1 MKSFQALTLALVVA
15 TASGAAFVPA
25 PAATKQVTQTTALS
39 FGFLKD
45 LGIEKPGWLPDF
57 GGSKEE
63 DKPAEEP
70 AAEDAAEEAPA
81 DAAEE

>member
-15 TASGAAFVPA
+15 SASGAAFVPA
-25 PAATKQVTQTTALS
+25 PAASTKQVSQSALS

-45 LGIEKPGWLPDF
+45 LGIEKPAWLPDF

-63 DKPAEEP
+63 ETPAEEP